1 MGRCLIT
8 DKKIM
13 ATKTLEQLQNQVNE
27 LTRQIE
33 MIETLRTIG
42 VNKQDAEKF
51 IVNTPRIFSGY
62 SMGENVRVLY
72 FSKTDNKYY
81 SIIDENHCEA
91 YASSCKWRPQHGY
104 VKIVF
109 TKKNDVK
116 AFIKACNERNV
127 ENTWKLIKP
136 NLSENSRICRGNIE
150 NIRIIF

>member
-1 MGRCLIT
+1 MTTL
-8 DKKIM
+8 
-13 ATKTLEQLQNQVNE
+13 KTLEQLQNQVNE

-51 IVNTPRIFSGY
+51 LCNTPRIYSGY
-62 SMGENVRVLY
+62 SMGETVSISYLE
-72 FSKTDNKYY
+72 KKGKDAYY
-81 SIIDENHCEA
+81 THYILEENHCES
-91 YASSCKWRPQHGY
+91 YAKSCKWKPQHGY

-109 TKKNDVK
+109 TKKSDVK

-136 NLSENSRICRGNIE
+136 NLSEDSRICKGNIE
-150 NIRIIF
+150 NIRIMF

>member
-1 MGRCLIT
+1 MAKTYYTQERLEEIVSNFQAQLDLI
-8 DKKIM
+8 K
-13 ATKTLEQLQNQVNE
+13 
-27 LTRQIE
+27 
-33 MIETLRTIG
+33 TLRTIG

-72 FSKTDNKYY
+72 FSKNDNKYY
-81 SIIDENHCEA
+81 NIIDENHCEA
-91 YASSCKWRPQHGY
+91 YARSCKWKPQHGY

-136 NLSENSRICRGNIE
+136 NLSEDSQICKGNIE